1 MTDFTIIYSKRRTI
15 CAEIGPDGSVK
26 IRAPQN
32 MRKCDIQE
40 FVKKN
45 EARIV
50 RARQKQAVRAQEAGC
65 KTLTAEEIAQ
75 LKEKARNFIPA
86 RVKYFSEQMGLFPSA
101 VKISSAV
108 RRFGSC
114 SAKNS
119 LNFSYRLMLYPQ
131 EAVDYVIVHE
141 LAHIVHRNHGKEF
154 YALISCYLP
163 DYRQRIALL
172 RR

>member
-1 MTDFTIIYSKRRTI
+1 
-15 CAEIGPDGSVK
+15 
-26 IRAPQN
+26 

-50 RARQKQAVRAQEAGC
+50 RARQKQAARAQEAGC

-108 RRFGSC
+108 RRLSLIHIFSANAFGTSSRWPSPMNTAFVFEESSITISRC
-114 SAKNS
+114 TNALYEPCLLYTSRS
-119 LNFSYRLMLYPQ
+119 LPGSDRR
-131 EAVDYVIVHE
+131 
-141 LAHIVHRNHGKEF
+141 AH
-154 YALISCYLP
+154 
-163 DYRQRIALL
+163 
-172 RR
+172 